1 MLFRSI
7 TLGPFKYLED
17 NNNLIKSE
25 INSLRAQ
32 NKWLDDSLQLRY
44 ALQDRTAG
52 KWAWVERY
60 RNDMA
65 RLSVERKLEQK
76 GTRTFETKV
85 GGAIH
90 TLYQDSM
97 FSPMIRMV
105 DRGVDDIPRTVIN
118 FNDPVQTPNRLRTN
132 LRAAT
137 VHAGMLPEDTLDI
150 YNRFITAPNETVKLT
165 IVKEYTDKLGKY
177 LADKYNIHG
186 SKLDTILEAYDKAH
200 MQALNMARQAYSES
214 TGFAIRHDGEIIED
228 PQLISQLAKIGRA
241 HV

>member
-1 MLFRSI
+1 MLFRSVLAGQDFDTISLVLRAGRGDKEAIDFLKTARVDVSNKLQRYEGQIRMVEEFGDVVFAKYLGEPI

-105 DRGVDDIPRTVIN
+105 DRGVDDI
-118 FNDPVQTPNRLRTN
+118 Q
-132 LRAAT
+132 
-137 VHAGMLPEDTLDI
+137 
-150 YNRFITAPNETVKLT
+150 
-165 IVKEYTDKLGKY
+165 
-177 LADKYNIHG
+177 
-186 SKLDTILEAYDKAH
+186 
-200 MQALNMARQAYSES
+200 
-214 TGFAIRHDGEIIED
+214 
-228 PQLISQLAKIGRA
+228 IGRA